1 MSATARPELTLEA
14 FERGDI
20 DADGFDHEGHVF
32 LGWLY
37 LERYPLLDAL
47 RLYGESLK
55 RLTANL
61 GVPHK
66 YHETITWFFLAQIDA
81 RRRLSGAG
89 GWRSFR
95 RQNEDLFEAG
105 TLLARYYSPELLR
118 SDAARRNFLLP
129 DRIAEAPALRTTP

>member
-1 MSATARPELTLEA
+1 MSAPARPELTLEA

-20 DADGFDHEGHVF
+20 DADRFDHEGHVF

-47 RLYGESLK
+47 RLYCEALK
-55 RLTANL
+55 RLTEKL
-61 GVPHK
+61 GAPDK

-89 GWRSFR
+89 GWLSFR
-95 RQNEDLFEAG
+95 RQNADLFEAG
-105 TLLARYYSPELLR
+105 TLLARYYSPKLLC
-118 SDAARRNFLLP
+118 SDAARRSFLLP
-129 DRIAEAPALRTTP
+129 DRIAEAPALRTAP